1 MSKIG
6 GYMDVAATRNLAFLF
21 HSFYTMLRPAMYVL
35 LVAALA
41 TRPQSADTI
50 IPFSTA
56 NSLGRFPHVEG
67 SNLEGERFALPSD
80 FKGELNVVLVAFKR
94 EQQSDVD
101 SWMPALKTMAGARGD
116 LRIYEIPTLGRR
128 YRLMRS
134 FIDRGMRSGIPD
146 QAVRSATITLY
157 IDKSPF
163 RKALKLADEDR
174 IYVLLVDRDGRVH
187 WRADGRFDEK
197 SAAELKLRLEGNPAK
212 TGDRSRT

>member
-1 MSKIG
+1 MPSP
-6 GYMDVAATRNLAFLF
+6 AAEN
-21 HSFYTMLRPAMYVL
+21 
-35 LVAALA
+35 
-41 TRPQSADTI
+41 
-50 IPFSTA
+50 
-56 NSLGRFPHVEG
+56 LGRFPRVEG
-67 SNLEGERFALPSD
+67 TNLEGERFVLPVD

-101 SWMPALKTMAGARGD
+101 SWMPALKTIAGTRSD
-116 LRIYEIPTLGRR
+116 VRIYEIPTLGRR

-146 QAVRSATITLY
+146 RAVRAATVTLY

-174 IYVLLVDRDGRVH
+174 IYVLLVDREGGVH

-197 SAAELKLRLEGNPAK
+197 SGAELKHRLEQIPAK
-212 TGDRSRT
+212 PGGAKSTSRWTTSRQSCADSVSTLARC